1 MIINLTQTKL
11 SWWFKRKRRKSN
23 IRRGGHSQY
32 GQDVMVHKLLGQPS
46 SGVFLDIGANDGAKF
61 SNSLFFEELGWEGIC
76 VEPNPIIFEK
86 LKDARNCHC
95 INACVSDRDETVD
108 FLAVDGPAH
117 MLSGIEA
124 FLDDRHL
131 ERIDA
136 DIARKGGSKHR
147 IRIEALS
154 PTTLLNRFG
163 YNHLDFLSIDT
174 EGCELQILKNFDF
187 GPVPTK
193 SISVE
198 NGSRSP
204 ELFQYLT
211 QRGFRLAKCVGCD
224 EIYMAQP

>member
-1 MIINLTQTKL
+1 MKLPQTKL
-11 SWWFKRKRRKSN
+11 SWWLKRKRRKSN

-32 GQDVMVHKLLGQPS
+32 GQDVMAHELLGMPG
-46 SGVFLDIGANDGAKF
+46 SGVFLDIGANDGTKF
-61 SNSLFFEELGWEGIC
+61 SNSLFFEKLGWEGIC
-76 VEPNPIIFEK
+76 VEPNPAIFEK
-86 LKDARNCHC
+86 LQHARNCHC
-95 INACVSDRDETVD
+95 INACVSDQDATVD

-147 IRIEALS
+147 IRIEAIS
-154 PTTLLNRFG
+154 PPTLLNRFG
-163 YNHLDFLSIDT
+163 YSCIDFLSIDT

-187 GPVPTK
+187 EAILTK

-198 NGSRSP
+198 NGNRSP
-204 ELFQYLT
+204 EIFQYLT
-211 QRGFRLAKCVGCD
+211 RSGFKLAKCVGCD
-224 EIYMAQP
+224 EIYLPQS

>member
-1 MIINLTQTKL
+1 MIKNQNKL
-11 SWWFKRKRRKSN
+11 FWWLKRRRRKSN
-23 IRRGGHSQY
+23 IRKGYHSQY
-32 GQDVMVHKLLGQPS
+32 GQDFTAHELLGKPT
-46 SGVFLDIGANDGAKF
+46 SGVFMDIGANDGIKF

-76 VEPNPIIFEK
+76 VEPNPTIFEK
-86 LKDARNCHC
+86 LRNARNCHC
-95 INACVSDRDETVD
+95 INSCVSDRDETID

-136 DIARKGGSKHR
+136 DIARKGGSKQR

-163 YNHLDFLSIDT
+163 YSYLDFLSIDT

-187 GPVPTK
+187 EAIPIK

-204 ELFQYLT
+204 EIFQYLT
-211 QRGFRLAKCVGCD
+211 QRGFKLAKCVGCD
-224 EIYMAQP
+224 EIYLAQ